1 MEKIKG
7 QLESYKEQLFSLV
20 LRFLMWIATFLTV
33 GITVCIVGYILI
45 RGIPNLSPEMF
56 AWEYNTENVSMM
68 PAIINTVLMVL
79 LVLLIAVPVGI
90 GAAIYLVEYSK
101 KRKQTGKTRKD
112 HSGNAFRNSIDR
124 LWSVRLSV
132 ICNNIQMGLYLPGR
146 CAYSGDYDSAFDSSN
161 YRRST
166 ESSTGF
172 LS

>member
-7 QLESYKEQLFSLV
+7 QLESYKEQPFSLV

-90 GAAIYLVEYSK
+90 GAAIYLVEYA
-101 KRKQTGKTRKD
+101 RKD

-146 CAYSGDYDSAFDSSN
+146 CAYSGDYDPAFDSSN

-172 LS
+172 LP

>member
-7 QLESYKEQLFSLV
+7 QLESYKEQPFSLV

-90 GAAIYLVEYSK
+90 GRVVGETAALMYTAGTIAKVPGLMS
-101 KRKQTGKTRKD
+101 
-112 HSGNAFRNSIDR
+112 SGRTLAVHMYA
-124 LWSVRLSV
+124 LLSE
-132 ICNNIQMGLYLPGR
+132 GLYMKQ
-146 CAYSGDYDSAFDSSN
+146 AYATAVVLLVVVLLINAGSGWIAKKLTK
-161 YRRST
+161 R
-166 ESSTGF
+166 
-172 LS
+172 